1 MFVGTSDPQ
10 LCPAPHPEAVC
21 QQLPPSILDCFESS
35 SSPAMLCELHN
46 EHVVLLSRWSSLRR
60 PCACTFW
67 MATPSTS
74 SIVSSGRTGPQEEMR
89 IHAVPRRGRARHA
102 QHGMPPGKH
111 SYIDHRHNKEST
123 IEITNMKRRLLFS
136 LASLALW
143 ATGAQGGSRLSV
155 RQPWISGFHWWC
167 KSFERQ

>member
-1 MFVGTSDPQ
+1 
-10 LCPAPHPEAVC
+10 
-21 QQLPPSILDCFESS
+21 
-35 SSPAMLCELHN
+35 MLCELHN